1 MVEKGHTAGDLTS
14 SFWPRL
20 PSEIQSIARRVA
32 NYFAPESDASATGE
46 AYEINIE
53 LPGVAQEDIDV
64 SVHENVLTVKGEKK
78 YRHEEKGK
86 TYFFSERAY
95 GAFQRSFRLPPD
107 SLGDQ
112 IQASFKDGVLTILV
126 PKSGSAKET
135 AQKIEVQRG

>member
-1 MVEKGHTAGDLTS
+1 MVEKGHTAGDVTS
-14 SFWPRL
+14 GFWPRL

-32 NYFAPESDASATGE
+32 NYFAPEADASATRDT
-46 AYEINIE
+46 YEINVE
-53 LPGVAQEDIDV
+53 LPGVAQEDIQV
-64 SVHENVLTVKGEKK
+64 SVHENVLMVKGEKK
-78 YRHEEKGK
+78 YQRQEKGK

-126 PKSGSAKET
+126 PKSGPQERT
-135 AQKIEVQRG
+135 AQKIEVRRG